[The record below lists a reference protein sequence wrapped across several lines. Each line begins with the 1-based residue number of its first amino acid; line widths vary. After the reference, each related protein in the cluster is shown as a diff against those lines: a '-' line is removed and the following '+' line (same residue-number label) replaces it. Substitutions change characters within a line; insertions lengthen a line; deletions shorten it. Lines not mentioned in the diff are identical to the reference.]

1 MAKTIAV
8 LAALALLFA
17 GVVGAQEKV
26 YTYVDEDGTI
36 HFTDMPRDGALEM
49 DLAGRKDKAKRRE
62 VGSEV
67 PYHEHINAAS
77 KKYGLDAGLVAAV
90 AQIESDFDHRAIS
103 KAGAKGIMQ
112 LMDGTAGDYGV
123 TNVFDP
129 AQNIDAGTHHLA
141 DLMRV
146 YNGDLK
152 LALAAYNAGRGAVQR
167 HGGVPPYRETKRYI
181 EKISAVYSRVDSE
194 ISDSQ
199 IDNSYAAAKAISRG
213 ETVIY
218 RYSTADGIVYSDMPP
233 NDKPFDKV
241 ALREV
246 S

>member
-1 MAKTIAV
+1 MRVAAILTALV
-8 LAALALLFA
+8 LLSA
-17 GVVGAQEKV
+17 GVAGAQERV

-36 HFTDMPRDGALEM
+36 HFTDMPRDGAVEM
-49 DLAGRKDKAKRRE
+49 DLSGSKIQTKTRV

-67 PYHEHINAAS
+67 PYHEMINAAS
-77 KKYGLDAGLVAAV
+77 KKHGLDAGLVAAV
-90 AQIESDFDHRAIS
+90 AQVESAFDYRAVS

-112 LMDGTAGDYGV
+112 LMDGTARDYGV

-129 AQNIDAGTHHLA
+129 AQNIEAGTHHLA
-141 DLMRV
+141 DLLRV
-146 YNGDLK
+146 YDGELK

-181 EKISAVYSRVDSE
+181 EKISAIYSRVDSE
-194 ISDSQ
+194 ISNRQ

-218 RYSTADGIVYSDMPP
+218 RYNTAAGVVFSDMPP
-233 NDKPFDKV
+233 NEKPFVKV
-241 ALREV
+241 ALREA